1 MTYSTTTE
9 RTTPLDNIATPT
21 ITGSIRSPFT
31 SFELTQFQSVQKID
45 QLHSAHYGISTEML
59 TSCAHANLQ
68 VSGDYDLTMATTTV
82 STQSVGTRDRR
93 CVLSTPLQKACL
105 IDNINVLSDK
115 KLHVIVRIHKSP
127 TYSLPFLSNNDND
140 KKYDIPDV
148 TDVRNFEIDAGSLIV
163 QASLALSI
171 DDLVWD
177 TFCPSCSILND
188 DSSNIPKHTFQRVL
202 YFENMHHQIKTND
215 FQTSY
220 SCDESLSCHYKNVV
234 LSDFNPNNR
243 GESDQEEQVIWLYSN
258 KNENKIKVEPCTTI
272 PVTTTVHKRFV
283 TSIGWRQGERPAI
296 MMESATNNPKANHAL
311 QQTAHHCIASPSI
324 LFTMPFPT
332 YYYHAVAE
340 GVIPL
345 ANAIQNGYNG
355 RRDVQLVNIQR
366 WGDFTL
372 LPFFLQEMLAA
383 LSDLMP
389 LTLEQLQLNDAESVQ
404 SKTAALC
411 FQEMS
416 TGFWPT
422 IRNRKHFAGATE
434 MVQKYILSSKKHFTY
449 PRPPTPWQLGM
460 FEQTNELKYGLPKLY
475 IAQRTLVDNLN
486 FDGQD
491 QNQNQNKI
499 KPTRVIRNI
508 HELSKMS
515 TDLGYKTTVIDLVGM
530 TLQSQIEMMQQADVF
545 VAVFGSAWAN
555 VVWMRRKGTAS
566 IMLLGWGF
574 KDGCDFQMPT
584 QTPVRLFSGMCRKK
598 IINYINS
605 TGGNESGAR
614 SRGTDFFYNDHC
626 DSVLN
631 EFPALVDPM
640 NSYIEIVAKRPEQ
653 FEAPFFLDDWI
664 CQHDK
669 DQFKQDYGRKTVEN
683 VAKCMKNHLHTHNR
697 AIANPS
703 WAWEHAGIN
712 AAHLFFLNADL
723 WIDTQDFEDA
733 LVQVLPTLTRIPQL
747 KSSNTT
753 RKTLATTWANN
764 LQATKLVK
772 TCWISIHPGSDS
784 LVTIL
789 ARSALSMLS
798 IQKKMTAH
806 VIDAKIRFSI
816 FNAGYADD
824 IKLELHLEC
833 EREKEVQ
840 QQQQQQ
846 NKRVDDRQKI
856 IEKFFVTGTMTIMSN
871 EQGMPF
877 WFPVSIGSID
887 SAMEW
892 KDQTSVPVWTDNCL
906 MENGGLL
913 ASIQHMMTAS
923 TSLYKRPFQRLMV
936 RLEKISQ
943 NVAGGDGVADVAHV
957 FHPYLKNTKPTFLP
971 VERKTVVIG
980 VAVNYGMNEFRR
992 FIGSLRST
1000 TFSGTIILGVS
1011 ANISPECFRYLKR
1024 HHVEIRMVKDGDLT
1038 PEEKDD
1044 DGVHSGFYNIA
1055 LPRWVLYQKWVN
1067 EDIFSNTTRFLL
1079 TDTRDVYFQRDP
1091 FDDLKHDH
1099 SYELY
1104 MFEEWKN
1111 KTIGTCKHNSDW
1123 IRSCWGSD
1131 ILDQLFHH
1139 PIICSG
1145 TIIGSRKGIKVLV
1158 DALLIEAEHV
1168 KTLTHE
1174 LNGKAQHG
1182 RPCVNDQAYV
1192 NVLMRQHND
1201 STGILA
1207 ELKSFTKIYTQGDGP
1222 VNTIGWLA
1230 IDGIIS
1236 KDNDGF
1242 VLNNDGR
1249 RSAVVHQ
1256 YDRDLDLQTWLDA
1269 KFIFVLDPID
1279 KVWAAGKAYAKAI
1292 RTALLQ

>member
-1 MTYSTTTE
+1 MFRCLIAFITYSTTTE
-9 RTTPLDNIATPT
+9 RTTPLGHIETPT
-21 ITGSIRSPFT
+21 ITGSIRSPFN
-31 SFELTQFQSVQKID
+31 SLESTQYQSIQQLN
-45 QLHSAHYGISTEML
+45 QLHSAHYGISSEML

-68 VSGDYDLTMATTTV
+68 VTGDYDLTMTTTTV
-82 STQSVGTRDRR
+82 STQSVGARDRR
-93 CVLSTPLQKACL
+93 CVLSSPLQKACL
-105 IDNINVLSDK
+105 IDHINVPLDE
-115 KLHVIVRIHKSP
+115 KLHVIVRIHQSP
-127 TYSLPFLSNNDND
+127 TYSLPFLSTNGNG
-140 KKYDIPDV
+140 KKFNIPDV
-148 TDVRNFEIDAGSLIV
+148 TDVRNLAIDAGSLIME
-163 QASLALSI
+163 ASLALNMH
-171 DDLVWD
+171 DLVWG
-177 TFCPSCSILND
+177 TFCPSCSALLND
-188 DSSNIPKHTFQRVL
+188 DGNSNASKQTFQRAL
-202 YFENMHHQIKTND
+202 QFENVHHQIKMND

-220 SCDESLSCHYKNVV
+220 SCDETLSCHYQNVV
-234 LSDFNPNNR
+234 LSDMNPNDR
-243 GESDQEEQVIWLYSN
+243 GESDLEEQVIWLFSN
-258 KNENKIKVEPCTTI
+258 KHEHKTKVEPCTTI

-296 MMESATNNPKANHAL
+296 TMKSATTNNKGHDVL
-311 QQTAHHCIASPSI
+311 QRTAHHCIANPSI

-345 ANAIQNGYNG
+345 GNAIRNGYNG
-355 RRDVQLVNIQR
+355 RRDVQLINLQR

-372 LPFFLQEMLAA
+372 LPVFLQEMLAT

-389 LTLEQLQLNDAESVQ
+389 LTLEQLQLDEPDSIQ

-422 IRNRKHFAGATE
+422 IRNRQDFAGATE
-434 MVQKYILSSKKHFTY
+434 MVQKNMFSSKTKPHVSY

-486 FDGQD
+486 FDGQ
-491 QNQNQNKI
+491 NKNKNNI
-499 KPTRVIRNI
+499 KPTRVIKNI
-508 HELSKMS
+508 NELSKTS
-515 TDLGYKTTVIDLVGM
+515 TDLGYETKVVDLVGM
-530 TLQSQIEMMQQADVF
+530 SFQRQVKMMQEADVF

-584 QTPVRLFSGMCRKK
+584 QTPVRLFAGICRKK
-598 IINYINS
+598 IVNYINS

-626 DSVLN
+626 DSVLH

-669 DQFKQDYGRKTVEN
+669 DQFRQDYGVKTAAN
-683 VAKCMKNHLHTHNR
+683 VAKCMKDHVHTHNK

-703 WAWEHAGIN
+703 WAWENAGIN

-723 WIDTQDFEDA
+723 WIDTEEFENA
-733 LVQVLPTLTRIPQL
+733 LVQVLPTLTRIPAM
-747 KSSNTT
+747 KSSNS
-753 RKTLATTWANN
+753 LATTWANN
-764 LQATKLVK
+764 VQAIKLVK
-772 TCWISIHPGSDS
+772 TCWISIHPRSDS

-798 IQKKMTAH
+798 LQKKMTAH
-806 VIDAKIRFSI
+806 VVDAKIRFTM

-824 IKLELHLEC
+824 VKLELRLEC
-833 EREKEVQ
+833 ERERE
-840 QQQQQQ
+840 
-846 NKRVDDRQKI
+846 DGSQKI
-856 IEKFFVTGTMTIMSN
+856 KEKIVVAGTMTLMSN
-871 EQGMPF
+871 EQGIPF
-877 WFPVSIGSID
+877 WFPVSIESID
-887 SAMEW
+887 STIQW
-892 KDQTSVPVWTDNCL
+892 KNQTSVPAWTDNCV
-906 MENGGLL
+906 MRNGGLL
-913 ASIQHMMTAS
+913 ASVQHMMAAS
-923 TSLYKRPFQRLMV
+923 TLYKFPFQRLMV
-936 RLEKISQ
+936 RLGKMSQ
-943 NVAGGDGVADVAHV
+943 HFGRGSRVAREDGGADV
-957 FHPYLKNTKPTFLP
+957 KNVKPAFWP
-971 VERKTVVIG
+971 VERTTVVIG
-980 VAVNYGMNEFRR
+980 VAVNYGMSEFRR
-992 FIGSLRST
+992 FVGSLRST
-1000 TFSGTIILGVS
+1000 TFPGTIILGVS
-1011 ANISPECFRYLKR
+1011 ENISPECIRYLKR
-1024 HHVEIRMVKDGDLT
+1024 HRVEIRLVTDGDLT
-1038 PEEKDD
+1038 PKKEDE

-1055 LPRWVLYQKWVN
+1055 LPRWILYQKWIN
-1067 EDIFSNTTRFLL
+1067 EDLFSNTTRFLL

-1099 SYELY
+1099 ASELY
-1104 MFEEWKN
+1104 MFEEWEN

-1123 IRSCWGSD
+1123 IRSCWGPS

-1145 TIIGSRKGIKVLV
+1145 TILGSRKGITALV
-1158 DALLIEAEHV
+1158 NALLMEAEHV

-1174 LNGKAQHG
+1174 LNGKAKHG
-1182 RPCVNDQAYV
+1182 RPCINDQAYV

-1201 STGILA
+1201 STGTLA
-1207 ELKSFTKIYTQGDGP
+1207 ELKSYTKIFKQGDGP

-1230 IDGIIS
+1230 IDGVVS

-1256 YDRDLDLQTWLDA
+1256 YDRDVDLQTWLDA
-1269 KFIFVLDPID
+1269 RFVFVLDPIHET
-1279 KVWAAGKAYAKAI
+1279 WAAGNVYANAI
-1292 RTALLQ
+1292 RTAFDIDMNVNM